1 MIENFSN
8 WVVEFFRT
16 LFLDLWYLIQGF
28 FTGLYNLFIGYPLAY
43 YEQLMVSSSNYSFI
57 DWALTIGFIVI
68 FIFLY
73 IMFWL
78 IVIQIIKRYFRFS
91 KIEFDKMA
99 LLNQMNM
106 LERKLRDST
115 VINIESPKLQNGERK
130 SKNVQATGS
139 RFTKLNLIDDKYKYS
154 VLPTLMTNK
163 DKLSL
168 SELITH
174 FINYASYHH
183 NLYYS
188 EKIASIFIAGL
199 ATSKILILEGISGT
213 GKTSLPYVF
222 GKFIKKD
229 TAIISV
235 QPSWRDRYE
244 MMGYYNEFTKK
255 FNETEFLTSLYDA
268 TFRTDVNL
276 IVLDEMNLARV
287 EYYFADFLSLLELPN
302 SDEWLIEVVPEQLIG
317 DPLNLERGQL
327 KIPKNVWFI
336 GTANNDDSTF
346 GITDKVY
353 DRASSIVMNEKAKI
367 FKGQPLNEI
376 NLSFEYLDAL
386 FKEAYKLHE
395 ISNKN
400 LVALEKLDGFI
411 SETFQVTFGNR
422 IMNQLYKFVPIY
434 VACGRSEIE
443 GIDYIIARKII
454 RKFETL
460 NLPFLKNELE
470 TLLQL
475 FDQLF
480 GKNQLKESKDMIS
493 KFIKQI

>member
-1 MIENFSN
+1 MDHFSN
-8 WVVEFFRT
+8 WVVEFFKT
-16 LFLDLWYLIQGF
+16 FFLDLWYLISGF
-28 FTGLYNLFIGYPLAY
+28 FTGIYNLFIGYPIEY
-43 YEQLMVSSSNYSFI
+43 YHYLMDKSINFNLI
-57 DWALTIGFIVI
+57 DWILSIGFIII
-68 FIFLY
+68 FILLY
-73 IMFWL
+73 VMTWL
-78 IVIQIIKRYFRFS
+78 IIVQLVKRYFRFS
-91 KIEFDKMA
+91 KIEFDKMT

-106 LERKLRDST
+106 LERKVRDAT
-115 VINIESPKLQNGERK
+115 VIHVEGPKLNLNDQKGK
-130 SKNVQATGS
+130 PKLATGS
-139 RFTKLNLIDDKYKYS
+139 RFTKLNLIDDKYKYT

-168 SELITH
+168 SEIVTH
-174 FINYASYHH
+174 FINYASSHH
-183 NLYYS
+183 NIYYS
-188 EKIASIFIAGL
+188 EKIASTFIAGL

-222 GKFIKKD
+222 GKFIKND
-229 TAIISV
+229 ASIISV
-235 QPSWRDRYE
+235 QPSWRDRFE

-268 TFRTDVNL
+268 SYRTDINL

-317 DPLNLERGQL
+317 DPIHLKEGQL
-327 KIPKNVWFI
+327 QIPKNVWFI

-353 DRASSIVMNEKAKI
+353 DRASSIVMNEKAKP
-367 FKGQPLNEI
+367 FKGQMLDRI
-376 NLSFEYLDAL
+376 NISYDYLDEL
-386 FKEAYKLHE
+386 FKTAYKDHE

-400 LVALEKLDGFI
+400 LVALEKLDEFI
-411 SETFQVTFGNR
+411 SETFQITFGNR
-422 IMNQLYKFVPIY
+422 IMNQLYKFIPIY

-480 GKNQLKESKDMIS
+480 GKNQLKESKDMIL